1 MWASFSAS
9 CLFVVVLLYLPGC
22 LFLGDLLLR
31 KKILIAWAPFVSLAI
46 LAISG
51 QIFYAIDLRI
61 SGFVLFGVVALLAFA
76 FGLLRFFLFSKKG
89 LAADSQNADSFYAGG
104 RIGIAL
110 LYLCFGVFASA
121 YAFVLVMGSPDWFP
135 AEIDNAYH
143 LNELYAMAS
152 TGQFSAVSIS
162 VFPTVQGF
170 ESADG
175 ASFYPALWHVVAAVT
190 LGVAGVSAPVA
201 ENAVNLVFVAVVF
214 PLGVWSFLATVFEGN
229 KRIVI
234 AGSLTC
240 VCFFD
245 FPWRLLT
252 YGLLC
257 SNLAAFAMVPAALS
271 LFVVFARARTERL
284 GRLSLLALLV
294 VVCSCLVLLQPNAV
308 FSCIVLLAFFGAWQ
322 FLYGETAFGFRVRGQ
337 LRIWLAALFVLLCV
351 IVWIAAY
358 NASFMQ
364 GVLSVSW
371 DHFSSKTQGL
381 FNILL
386 LSYCGG
392 PASPIMAFLV
402 LVGIVSVLRNK
413 SLRWLA
419 FTYFLCAAI
428 HFSTASTESILKHW
442 LSGFWYTDQHRTAA
456 LCVLAAIPLSA
467 VGFVSVADFCE
478 RLFRLL
484 KKEGVVKIASESA
497 AKIVSALIAML
508 LFVPNFAI
516 YGIGGLDTTFGK
528 TRELVKSK
536 YDMDDEETL
545 SAKEIAFV
553 REAKKIT
560 GDDLVINS
568 PFDGTAFL
576 YGVTG
581 VQFYYRSL
589 LSSPDADPNEP
600 YDSRVMRHSLCA
612 YSSDDEVRDAV
623 KRTNAK
629 YVLLLDSSMDEL
641 RKHVFTY
648 RPEDWD
654 GIDAIGG
661 SVEGFEV
668 VLEEGNMKLYKI
680 IDLDQ

>member
-1 MWASFSAS
+1 MWASFFVS
-9 CLFVVVLLYLPGC
+9 CLFAVVLLYLPGC
-22 LFLGDLLLR
+22 LFFGDLLLR

-61 SGFVLFGVVALLAFA
+61 SGFMLFGVVALLSFA
-76 FGLLRFFLFSKKG
+76 LGLFRFFIFRITALS
-89 LAADSQNADSFYAGG
+89 ADGQNADSSYAGDRVG
-104 RIGIAL
+104 VAF
-110 LYLCFGVFASA
+110 LYVCLGVFVSV
-121 YAFVLVMGSPDWFP
+121 YAFVLVMGSPGWFST
-135 AEIDNAYH
+135 EIDNAYH

-152 TGQFSAVSIS
+152 TSQFSAISIS

-170 ESADG
+170 GTTDS

-190 LGVAGVSAPVA
+190 LSAAGVSAPVA
-201 ENAVNLVFVAVVF
+201 ENAVNFVFVAVVF
-214 PLGVWSFLATVFEGN
+214 PLGVWSFLTTVFEAS
-229 KRIVI
+229 KRIVV

-271 LFVVFARARTERL
+271 LFVVFARARAWRL
-284 GRLSLLALLV
+284 DRLSLFALLV
-294 VVCSCLVLLQPNAV
+294 VACSCLVLLQPNAV
-308 FSCIVLLAFFGAWQ
+308 FSCIVLLAFFGASQ
-322 FLYGETAFGFRVRGQ
+322 FLYGETAFGFRVRER
-337 LRIWLAALFVLLCV
+337 LRIWLAALFVLLCA

-419 FTYFLCAAI
+419 FTYFLCATI

-442 LSGFWYTDQHRTAA
+442 LSGFWYTDPRRTAA

-467 VGFVSVADFCE
+467 VGVVSVVDFCE
-478 RLFRLL
+478 RLFGLL
-484 KKEGVVKIASESA
+484 KKEGVIKIASESA
-497 AKIVSALIAML
+497 AKIVPALIAAL
-508 LFVPNFAI
+508 LLVPNFAI
-516 YGIGGLDTTFGK
+516 YGIGDVDTTFGK
-528 TRELVKSK
+528 TRALVKSD
-536 YDMDDEETL
+536 YDMNDEGTL

-553 REAKKIT
+553 KGAKKIT

-600 YDSRVMRHSLCA
+600 YESRVMRHSLCA

-629 YVLLLDSSMDEL
+629 YVLLLVSSMDEL

-680 IDLDQ
+680 SDLDQ

>member
-1 MWASFSAS
+1 MWASFSVS
-9 CLFVVVLLYLPGC
+9 CLFAVVLLYLPGC
-22 LFLGDLLLR
+22 LFFGGLLIKR
-31 KKILIAWAPFVSLAI
+31 KLLIAWAPFVSLAI
-46 LAISG
+46 LVVSG
-51 QIFYAIDLRI
+51 QLFHAADLHV
-61 SGFVLFGVVALLAFA
+61 SGLILFSMVVLFAFA
-76 FGLLRFFLFSKKG
+76 LGLLRFFLFRTKALSAG
-89 LAADSQNADSFYAGG
+89 SRNTDSSYAGDRG
-104 RIGIAL
+104 GVAF
-110 LYLCFGVFASA
+110 LYVCLGAFVSV
-121 YAFVLVMGSPDWFP
+121 YAFVLVMGSPDWFST
-135 AEIDNAYH
+135 EIDNAYH

-152 TGQFSAVSIS
+152 TSQFSAISIS

-170 ESADG
+170 GAADS

-190 LGVAGVSAPVA
+190 LSATGVSAPVA
-201 ENAVNLVFVAVVF
+201 ENAVNLAFVAVVF
-214 PLGVWSFLATVFEGN
+214 PLGVWSFLTTVFEDS
-229 KRIVI
+229 KRIVVV
-234 AGSLTC
+234 GSLTC

-271 LFVVFARARTERL
+271 LFVVFAKARTGKI
-284 GRLSLLALLV
+284 GRLSLFALLV
-294 VVCSCLVLLQPNAV
+294 IACSCLVLLQPNAV

-322 FLYGETAFGFRVRGQ
+322 FLYGETAFGFRVRER
-337 LRIWLAALFVLLCV
+337 LRVWLAALFVLLCV

-413 SLRWLA
+413 SLRWL
-419 FTYFLCAAI
+419 TYTYLLCASI

-467 VGFVSVADFCE
+467 VGFVSVIDFCE

-497 AKIVSALIAML
+497 AKTVSALIAVL
-508 LFVPNFAI
+508 LLAPNFVI
-516 YGIGGLDTTFGK
+516 YGIGDVDTTFGK
-528 TRELVKSK
+528 TRALVKSD
-536 YDMDDEETL
+536 YDMNDEGSV

-553 REAKKIT
+553 KEAKEIT
-560 GDDLVINS
+560 GDDLVVNS

-600 YDSRVMRHSLCA
+600 YESRVMRHSLCA

-641 RKHVFTY
+641 RKHAFTY
-648 RPEDWD
+648 RPEDWE
-654 GIDAIGG
+654 GIDAIGD

-668 VLEEGNMKLYKI
+668 VLEEGNMKLCKI
-680 IDLDQ
+680 SDLDQ